1 MILRRILI
9 AAVVGVGFSAVAS
22 AAQSSLPQCAVSCQE
37 QVLASNVTTCS
48 SSDSLCLCG
57 DTKYQDALT
66 TCASTSCTVRESLL
80 AKRLTNRA
88 CNVPVHQGRPEVEAA
103 TLVPLILASIFFFN
117 RMAAKSMGLAG
128 GWGADDY
135 TIIAAYVLAVAI
147 FAINITM
154 IQVGFGKNMWDV
166 IPMDN
171 ITDVY
176 KRFFGFVV
184 LYKTQISLA
193 KISVCL
199 FLLRIF
205 QSPAFRY
212 TTYTIIGLNAAIGVT
227 WVLVDSLRC
236 NPVHLAWDGW
246 TGEEPGKCIDFTSAT
261 FANAFV
267 NIAVDTVMVLM
278 PVYEIVKL
286 NLSGRKKLGV
296 GVMFAMGLVL
306 TVVAILR
313 VVVFYLNRWGKN
325 PTVELQ
331 PIVHWSVIEVSIAV
345 LCACLPTGRAML
357 AHLFPGL
364 LGASSGQSYPQ
375 PTTPSGREGLGPS
388 RQAGRS
394 QIAKTMSY
402 SVDYQTK
409 PQKRDSNSFVR
420 LVEMDPLKE
429 GGVP

>member
-1 MILRRILI
+1 
-9 AAVVGVGFSAVAS
+9 
-22 AAQSSLPQCAVSCQE
+22 
-37 QVLASNVTTCS
+37 
-48 SSDSLCLCG
+48 
-57 DTKYQDALT
+57 
-66 TCASTSCTVRESLL
+66 
-80 AKRLTNRA
+80 
-88 CNVPVHQGRPEVEAA
+88 
-103 TLVPLILASIFFFN
+103 
-117 RMAAKSMGLAG
+117 MGLAG
-128 GWGADDY
+128 GWGSDDY
-135 TIIAAYVLAVAI
+135 TIIGAYVLAVAI
-147 FAINITM
+147 FAVNIAM

-171 ITDVY
+171 ITEVN
-176 KRFFGFVV
+176 KRFFAFVV

-205 QSPAFRY
+205 QTPAFRY

-246 TGEEPGKCIDFTSAT
+246 TGETPGTCINFTSAT

-278 PVYEIVKL
+278 PVYEISKL

-296 GVMFAMGLVL
+296 SVMFAMGLVL

-357 AHLFPGL
+357 AHFFPGL
-364 LGASSGQSYPQ
+364 LGGSADKSYPQ
-375 PTTPSGREGLGPS
+375 PTTPSARALGPS
-388 RQAGRS
+388 RQGQRS
-394 QIAKTMSY
+394 QIAKTVSY

-420 LVEMDPLKE
+420 LVELDPLKE
-429 GGVP
+429 GSVH

>member
-1 MILRRILI
+1 MQLFGWAVPLRRHNIP
-9 AAVVGVGFSAVAS
+9 G
-22 AAQSSLPQCAVSCQE
+22 CARSVRLHTMHRQRIITYVERAIIEGPRLTVS
-37 QVLASNVTTCS
+37 V
-48 SSDSLCLCG
+48 
-57 DTKYQDALT
+57 
-66 TCASTSCTVRESLL
+66 
-80 AKRLTNRA
+80 AKRLGDRA

-103 TLVPLILASIFFFN
+103 TLVPLILASVFFFN
-117 RMAAKSMGLAG
+117 RMAAKSMGLA
-128 GWGADDY
+128 
-135 TIIAAYVLAVAI
+135 V
-147 FAINITM
+147 

-171 ITDVY
+171 ITEVNKVGGRLSLSPTASALTY
-176 KRFFGFVV
+176 HSQRFFAFVV

-205 QSPAFRY
+205 QTLAFRY
-212 TTYTIIGLNAAIGVT
+212 TTYAIIGLNAAIGVT

-246 TGEEPGKCIDFTSAT
+246 TGETPGTCINFTSAT

-278 PVYEIVKL
+278 PVYEISKL

-296 GVMFAMGLVL
+296 SVMFAMGLVL

-357 AHLFPGL
+357 AHFFPGL
-364 LGASSGQSYPQ
+364 LGGSADKSYPQ
-375 PTTPSGREGLGPS
+375 PTTPSARALGPS
-388 RQAGRS
+388 RQGQRS
-394 QIAKTMSY
+394 QIAKTVSY

-420 LVEMDPLKE
+420 LVELDPLKE
-429 GGVP
+429 GSVH